1 VDETTEWPAQM
12 PVPSRGTHL
21 SVDRGACVM
30 EYAALLSGDR
40 HTDHPVRVHPYLAAI
55 CRQVNDRVG
64 DEARAELVRLV
75 PALLGTGSGR
85 GPGSDA
91 GRGAVVEVLRRHLLR
106 CGLPAEPPTSPP
118 GRVDPP
124 ERIDPGVGGGTAV
137 LDRPVETPALVARA
151 SLPAWTS
158 RALGALLW
166 REGRDDRAMVE
177 LLEEMV
183 HEVRAAEGLPPV
195 ATSGPDRPSAPA

>member
-1 VDETTEWPAQM
+1 MDETTEWPAQM
-12 PVPSRGTHL
+12 PVPGRGTHR
-21 SVDRGACVM
+21 SVAHGACVM
-30 EYAALLSGDR
+30 EYAALLSGDG
-40 HTDHPVRVHPYLAAI
+40 HTDHPVRVHPYLAAV
-55 CRQVNDRVG
+55 CRQVNDTLG

-106 CGLPAEPPTSPP
+106 RGLPAEPPTSPAVRP
-118 GRVDPP
+118 DPP

-137 LDRPVETPALVARA
+137 LDRPVGTPALVARA
-151 SLPAWTS
+151 SVPAWTS
-158 RALGALLW
+158 RALAALLW
-166 REGRDDRAMVE
+166 REGRDDREIIE

-183 HEVRAAEGLPPV
+183 HEVRAAEGLAPV
-195 ATSGPDRPSAPA
+195 ATSGPYRPSAPA